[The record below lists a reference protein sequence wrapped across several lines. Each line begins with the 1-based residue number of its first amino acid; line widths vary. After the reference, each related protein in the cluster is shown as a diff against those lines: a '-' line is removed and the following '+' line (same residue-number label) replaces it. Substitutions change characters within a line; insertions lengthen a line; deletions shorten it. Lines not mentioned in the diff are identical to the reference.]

1 MNAYL
6 FNFKYPLLAGS
17 QRFDFL
23 VSGSIASIKS
33 FKDEVDSVKKEQ
45 ECGIAID
52 DQEFVFQSQDL
63 IVNFEIKEVDQ
74 EIDWD
79 HGF

>member
-1 MNAYL
+1 M
-6 FNFKYPLLAGS
+6 KY
-17 QRFDFL
+17 
-23 VSGSIASIKS
+23 
-33 FKDEVDSVKKEQ
+33 FKDEVDIIKKEQ

-52 DQEFVFQSQDL
+52 DQEWKFEPQDL